1 MNLKL
6 LRKSLWILVAIGGFA
21 LVALKPWTNEGV
33 GSPDRQEAAFHADFE
48 LTDQTG
54 TIRTDEDFAGQ
65 WLLIFFGFANCPDI
79 CPTTLAEVASV
90 MDALGPDA
98 AEVQPLFIS
107 IDPQRDTPQS
117 LAEYVPAFSP
127 TIVGLT
133 GTPEQIGRTS
143 RNFHIFYEKIEEA
156 SAPGGYTMGHSSQL
170 FLFSP
175 RAEFVTSWSYGTPAE
190 EVLAD
195 LRRRMQS

>member
-1 MNLKL
+1 MNLKH
-6 LRKSLWILVAIGGFA
+6 LRKSLWILVFVSGIG
-21 LVALKPWTNEGV
+21 LVALKLWMDNGV
-33 GSPDRQEAAFHADFE
+33 GRPEQQGAAFRADFE

-54 TIRTDEDFAGQ
+54 TVRTDEDFAGR
-65 WLLIFFGFANCPDI
+65 WLLVFFGFANCPDI

-90 MDALGPDA
+90 MDGLGPDA
-98 AEVQPLFIS
+98 VEVQPLFIS
-107 IDPQRDTPQS
+107 IDPERDTPQS
-117 LAEYVPAFSP
+117 FAEYIPAFSP
-127 TIVGLT
+127 TIIGLT

-175 RAEFVTSWSYGTPAE
+175 GAEFVTSWSYGTPAE
-190 EVLAD
+190 VVLAD
-195 LRRRMQS
+195 LRKRIRS